1 VRVGSSGS
9 ARLAARAALPLLTTR
24 RTTRPSAPSTTTADV
39 GNGEWEPLDSEPS
52 GGPRHT
58 SPGDAPR
65 SGPRRGRGRPQGS
78 GTHRG
83 AAVGQRSRR
92 RPDSR
97 TGGHRPRL
105 AAEGPPTTPRIRSSI
120 LCAGFSTRNF
130 PLRAHFLPRPGSRM
144 PRTRLVSDVF
154 RTPNRVRTTVQWT
167 RSGSTASSEPMRS
180 ARPRGTTCPS
190 RTLCWPLL
198 APLLNALRISPA
210 SKSPGVCEPTRSNSS
225 CSPNRVAASFA
236 KPASARLLCKPV
248 PVCVADEG
256 A

>member
-24 RTTRPSAPSTTTADV
+24 RTTRPSAPSTTAADV

-120 LCAGFSTRNF
+120 LCAGFSTRTSRSERISCLVQAQGCRGHASSLMCSGRRTGYARQSNG
-130 PLRAHFLPRPGSRM
+130 RAADLPH
-144 PRTRLVSDVF
+144 L
-154 RTPNRVRTTVQWT
+154 PNRCAPLGREAQ
-167 RSGSTASSEPMRS
+167 RARRGRS
-180 ARPRGTTCPS
+180 AGPCS
-190 RTLCWPLL
+190 R
-198 APLLNALRISPA
+198 R
-210 SKSPGVCEPTRSNSS
+210 
-225 CSPNRVAASFA
+225 F
-236 KPASARLLCKPV
+236 
-248 PVCVADEG
+248 
-256 A
+256 